1 MEAFMSDALPAVMDP
16 PSVML
21 AKKVHGALGAAK
33 ACPRFP
39 DDFVDRLASGKVSA
53 EDWRRM
59 AEQSI
64 EVETG
69 PSQENHDA

>member
-1 MEAFMSDALPAVMDP
+1 MSDALPAAAEA
-16 PSVML
+16 PSIML

-33 ACPRFP
+33 ACPRIP
-39 DDFVDRLASGKVSA
+39 DDFVDRLAAGKVSA

-59 AEQSI
+59 AEQSV

-69 PSQENHDA
+69 PGQEKSDA